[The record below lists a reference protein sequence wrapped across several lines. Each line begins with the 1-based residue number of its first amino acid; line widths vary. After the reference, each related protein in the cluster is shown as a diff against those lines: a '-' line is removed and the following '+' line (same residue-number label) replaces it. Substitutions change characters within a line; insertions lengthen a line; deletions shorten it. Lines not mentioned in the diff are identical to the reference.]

1 MSAAVS
7 IVPNN
12 RKGGKKTDHERLGH
26 IGLHVKNSP
35 HGLQQLHNRAGLSCW
50 TVDQSHPS

>member
-12 RKGGKKTDHERLGH
+12 RQEKKTDHERLGH